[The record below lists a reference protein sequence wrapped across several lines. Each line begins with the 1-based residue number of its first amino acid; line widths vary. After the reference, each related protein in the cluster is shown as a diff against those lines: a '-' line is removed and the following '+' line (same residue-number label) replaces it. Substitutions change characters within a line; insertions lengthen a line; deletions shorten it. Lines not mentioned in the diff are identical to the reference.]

1 MSTNILGGKPSYNDT
16 LQTHACPGL
25 YNCKEQSWIECTVT
39 IYLCTYPISIIPS
52 TNSFLENSHC
62 VAALNFHAIKR
73 TFILVGSKF
82 KSSQNRPT
90 PSAIILSSSPGSNKL
105 DGNNFYYNTPVQYIY
120 ILKICKF
127 QIWWKK
133 KGFNPFPPWPAK
145 TTPFIIWLSL
155 SNARWFYLS
164 RERLLVG
171 KS

>member
-1 MSTNILGGKPSYNDT
+1 MSTNILGGKPSYNDA

-90 PSAIILSSSPGSNKL
+90 PSASPGSNKL

-120 ILKICKF
+120 
-127 QIWWKK
+127 WKYASFRFGEK
-133 KGFNPFPPWPAK
+133 KR
-145 TTPFIIWLSL
+145 I
-155 SNARWFYLS
+155 
-164 RERLLVG
+164 
-171 KS
+171 